1 MQFATKV
8 YNRVASGL
16 LADEFIVFS
25 SVVATKK
32 THKIRLSG
40 FQLSARTDTERS
52 GVLFFGRIQPYKGIR
67 HLPLIAKK
75 LGTRDPNVRIRV
87 VGAGF
92 DPHLREL
99 EKCENVDVLNT
110 FIPEEQLDKELSE
123 TAVVILPYDSATQSG
138 VVIKSFAFGVPVVAF
153 DVGNLREYIS
163 DGLSGRLVKH
173 ADLDDFV
180 DAVLDTIT
188 NQKRFSEII
197 LNNFDQDFGVQA
209 LTSQYSS
216 LLQQWRE
223 TKC

>member
-1 MQFATKV
+1 
-8 YNRVASGL
+8 
-16 LADEFIVFS
+16 
-25 SVVATKK
+25 
-32 THKIRLSG
+32 
-40 FQLSARTDTERS
+40 
-52 GVLFFGRIQPYKGIR
+52 
-67 HLPLIAKK
+67 
-75 LGTRDPNVRIRV
+75 
-87 VGAGF
+87 
-92 DPHLREL
+92 LREL
-99 EKCENVDVLNT
+99 EQCENVDVLNT

-123 TAVVILPYDSATQSG
+123 AAVVILPYDSATQSG